1 MNNNLKQSGRT
12 TKLLF
17 EAIRLWING
26 EKVCVVLSNFH
37 DREHYE
43 RKINSIISSISWLYN
58 IENRIIFITSDD
70 ISWNWGTLKRKGLD
84 PNTKYLIDHSA
95 IEKRF
100 ETLLTELHRF
110 DPK

>member
-1 MNNNLKQSGRT
+1 MNNNLRQSGRT
-12 TKLLF
+12 AKLLF
-17 EAIRLWING
+17 EAIKLWMNG

-37 DREHYE
+37 DCEHHK
-43 RKINSIISSISWLYN
+43 RRVDSITSIIASLHN

-70 ISWNWGTLKRKGLD
+70 ISWNWGTLMRRGCD
-84 PNTKYLIDHSA
+84 TNTKYLIDHAA

>member
-1 MNNNLKQSGRT
+1 MNEKLKCSGRT

-17 EAIRLWING
+17 EAIKLWMNG
-26 EKVCVVLSNFH
+26 EQVCVVLSNFH
-37 DREHYE
+37 DCEHYK
-43 RKINSIISSISWLYN
+43 RRIDSITSVIASLYN

-70 ISWNWGTLKRKGLD
+70 ISWNWGTLKRRGSD
-84 PNTKYLIDHSA
+84 SNTKYLIDHSA